1 MNRIYNFLT
10 VILISTMGFAQAPE
24 KMSYQAIVRNAVG
37 ELVSEQTI
45 SMRISILQTSATGTV
60 VYQETHTPN
69 TNVNGLVSIE
79 IGDGSSSNDFS
90 AIDWSAG
97 PYYIKTETDPEA
109 GSNYTITGV
118 SQLMSVPFALH
129 AKVAQS
135 VASPTYS
142 IGYWPELGG
151 YVFMISTDGKHGLV
165 CELVDQ
171 SVTPTSWYNAQ
182 NLISNPS
189 NHSEAGQGFVDWR
202 LPTRY
207 ELAQMYS
214 YKNAIQAAGETVGYP
229 NSFGSKTYWSST
241 QSAANTGGGGFDFP
255 EETAWRQNFFSGGQF
270 NSTTYTLS
278 SSDFFVRSVRA
289 F

>member
-24 KMSYQAIVRNAVG
+24 KMSYQAIVRDVAG

-45 SMRISILQTSATGTV
+45 GMRISILQTSATGTV
-60 VYQETHTPN
+60 VYQETHTPSS
-69 TNVNGLVSIE
+69 NVNGLVSLE

-97 PYYIKTETDPEA
+97 PYFIKTETDPEA

-142 IGYWPELGG
+142 IGYWPELG
-151 YVFMISTDGKHGLV
+151 V
-165 CELVDQ
+165 
-171 SVTPTSWYNAQ
+171 
-182 NLISNPS
+182 
-189 NHSEAGQGFVDWR
+189 
-202 LPTRY
+202 
-207 ELAQMYS
+207 
-214 YKNAIQAAGETVGYP
+214 AA
-229 NSFGSKTYWSST
+229 
-241 QSAANTGGGGFDFP
+241 AFP
-255 EETAWRQNFFSGGQF
+255 R
-270 NSTTYTLS
+270 
-278 SSDFFVRSVRA
+278 
-289 F
+289 

>member
-1 MNRIYNFLT
+1 MNRIYNFLS

-24 KMSYQAIVRNAVG
+24 KMSYKAIVRNAAG

-142 IGYWPELGG
+142 IVYWPELGG
-151 YVFMISTDGKHGLV
+151 
-165 CELVDQ
+165 
-171 SVTPTSWYNAQ
+171 
-182 NLISNPS
+182 
-189 NHSEAGQGFVDWR
+189 
-202 LPTRY
+202 
-207 ELAQMYS
+207 
-214 YKNAIQAAGETVGYP
+214 
-229 NSFGSKTYWSST
+229 
-241 QSAANTGGGGFDFP
+241 
-255 EETAWRQNFFSGGQF
+255 
-270 NSTTYTLS
+270 
-278 SSDFFVRSVRA
+278 
-289 F
+289 